1 MVDVVDILVELVL
14 PCDGVSTMY
23 LGIAGEARP
32 YLMPPCLVFT
42 VKRKVSHQKRPRP
55 HYGHVPFQDVHKL
68 GKLIKGCRPENLAK
82 TSEPHIIR
90 KEVPIFVPGIA
101 HASELVEG
109 EDPAIEAWTLL
120 LEDHRGAELRSHQYC
135 KHKENGGQ
143 DDQRDKRKYEV
154 LRPLDK
160 SFVKAL
166 SVCHEIYLLKQAQ
179 ITSMI
184 LSC

>member
-14 PCDGVSTMY
+14 PCDGVSTMH
-23 LGIAGEARP
+23 LGIAGETRP
-32 YLMPPCLVFT
+32 YLMSPCLVFT

-68 GKLIKGCRPENLAK
+68 GKLIQGCGSEDLAEMR
-82 TSEPHIIR
+82 EPHIIR
-90 KEVPIFVPGIA
+90 KKVPVFVPGIT

-109 EDPAIEAWTLL
+109 EDPSIETGTLL
-120 LEDHRGAELRSHQYC
+120 LEDHWGAKLRSHQYC
-135 KHKENGGQ
+135 KHKEHGGQ
-143 DDQRDKRKYEV
+143 DDQRDKREYEV
-154 LRPLDK
+154 LRPFDE
-160 SFVKAL
+160 SFVEAL

-184 LSC
+184 LFC

>member
-32 YLMPPCLVFT
+32 YLMSPCLVFT
-42 VKRKVSHQKRPRP
+42 VKRKVSHQKRSRP

-68 GKLIKGCRPENLAK
+68 WQFIKGCGPENL
-82 TSEPHIIR
+82 SEMREPHIIR
-90 KEVPIFVPGIA
+90 KKVPVFVLGIT

-109 EDPAIEAWTLL
+109 EDPSIKTGTLL
-120 LEDHRGAELRSHQYC
+120 LEDHRGAELRPHQYC
-135 KHKENGGQ
+135 KHKEHGGQ
-143 DDQRDKRKYEV
+143 DDQRDKREYEV
-154 LRPLDK
+154 LRPLDE
-160 SFVKAL
+160 SFVEAL